1 MRQLYIANKN
11 YSSWS
16 LRPWILMRQ
25 LNIAFT
31 EQLVPFLQ
39 QDNFSQFRTFSP
51 SGKVPTLVD
60 NDVTVWD
67 SLAIAEFLYEFEP
80 RVWPQQQTARAFAR
94 CAAAEMHSGFSAL
107 RNTCGMSCRHRVKL
121 HAVSTSLQAD
131 IDRLNELF
139 TQGINR
145 FGGPFLA
152 GAEFTAVDAFFAP
165 VAFRMQS
172 YDLPFNRT
180 AKAYLETLLALPHM
194 QEWYR
199 SALAEP
205 WDDQAHDEEIA
216 SFGVITADLRSLD

>member
-39 QDNFSQFRTFSP
+39 QDNFSQFRIFSP

-60 NDVTVWD
+60 NGLTVWD
-67 SLAIAEFLYEFEP
+67 SLAIAEFLYELEP
-80 RVWPQQQTARAFAR
+80 RVWPQEQTARAFAR

-121 HAVSTSLQAD
+121 HQISTALQAD
-131 IDRLNELF
+131 IDRLSELF
-139 TQGINR
+139 NQGINN
-145 FGGPFLA
+145 FGGPFLT
-152 GAEFTAVDAFFAP
+152 GTEFSAADAFFAP

-172 YDLPFNRT
+172 YDLPFTGT
-180 AKAYLETLLALPHM
+180 AKAYLERLLTLPSM

-205 WDDQAHDEEIA
+205 WDDKAHDEEIA
-216 SFGVITADLRSLD
+216 NFGEITADLRSLD

>member
-25 LNIAFT
+25 LNIAFN

-60 NDVTVWD
+60 NDLTVWD
-67 SLAIAEFLYEFEP
+67 SLAIAEFLYELEP
-80 RVWPQQQTARAFAR
+80 RVWPEEQTARAFAR

-121 HAVSTSLQAD
+121 HKVSAALQAD
-131 IDRLNELF
+131 IDRLTELF
-139 TQGINR
+139 TQGINC

-152 GAEFTAVDAFFAP
+152 GAEFSAADAFFAP

-172 YDLPFNRT
+172 YDLPFT
-180 AKAYLETLLALPHM
+180 GVAKSYLEMLLTLPSM

-216 SFGVITADLRSLD
+216 SFGEIIADLRSLD